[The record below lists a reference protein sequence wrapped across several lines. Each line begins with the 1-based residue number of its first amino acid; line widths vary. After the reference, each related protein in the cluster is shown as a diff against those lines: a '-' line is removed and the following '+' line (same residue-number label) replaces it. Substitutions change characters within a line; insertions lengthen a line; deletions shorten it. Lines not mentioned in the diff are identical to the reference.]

1 MNDFTVGAIMATV
14 SLSANIRD
22 DFGKGA
28 ARKARA
34 QGLLPAVIYRGGQPA
49 TSITLSPGD
58 LENAFRRTGDR
69 NTLVDLGVD
78 GKNFVCLVKSTQRD
92 PASAELLH
100 VDFYEVDNNEKVVII
115 VPVEAVGKAAG
126 VVAGGKLRIIKRDL
140 TLSCKPGDIPETVQI
155 DVTELNV
162 GDFVKVSGVPAPA
175 GTEILATNDFNVVTV
190 MGARGLADEEE
201 EEEAAPAAE
210 SDAAAESE
218 EG

>member
-1 MNDFTVGAIMATV
+1 MATV

-22 DFGKGA
+22 NFGKGA

-49 TSITLSPGD
+49 TSITLNPGE

-69 NTLVDLGVD
+69 NTLVDLGID
-78 GKNFVCLVKSTQRD
+78 GQNFVCLVKSTQRD

-100 VDFYEVDNNEKVVII
+100 VDFYEVDNNEPVVIT

-140 TLSCKPGDIPETVQI
+140 TISCKPGDIPETVQV
-155 DVTELNV
+155 DVTPLNV
-162 GDFVKVSGVPAPA
+162 GDFVKVSAVPAPSGA
-175 GTEILATNDFNVVTV
+175 EILASSDFNVLTIL
-190 MGARGLADEEE
+190 GARGVEVAEEE
-201 EEEAAPAAE
+201 DET
-210 SDAAAESE
+210 AAAET
-218 EG
+218 EGAADSDEG